1 MTSDALPLLSIRG
14 VGKTYAQP
22 VLAEIDLQLFG
33 GEVLALT
40 GENGAGKS
48 TLSKIV
54 GGLER
59 PGAGSLELLG
69 RPYAPASRR
78 EAEALGVRMVMQELN
93 LLPTLSVA
101 ENLFLHDLPRRAGWI
116 DRRRLRAA
124 AREAMA
130 QVGLEAIDPDTLV
143 GDLGIGHQQMVE
155 IARNLI
161 GDCRLLILDE
171 PTAML
176 TAREVD
182 MLFEQVERLRERGVA
197 IVYISHR
204 LEELAR
210 ISQRIAVLRDGRLVC
225 VEPIERYDADQLV
238 TLMVG
243 RELGERFDLGP
254 RQIGAPLLRVERLS
268 RRGKVHEVSFEVR
281 AGEIFGISGL
291 IGSGRTELLRLIY
304 GADRADG
311 GQVLLGDPPQRLSL
325 RSPADS
331 VRQGV
336 ALITEDRKGEGL
348 LLDQSISA
356 NLALGNLPALARH
369 GVIDRRRE
377 EALARRQV
385 EALRVRCADTAQA
398 VGELSGGNQQ
408 KVVIGR
414 WLERDC
420 QVLLFDEPTRGIDVG
435 AKFDIYALLAE
446 LTRRG
451 KGAGGGVQR
460 PARADA
466 DLRSHRRALGGTYG
480 GHLRARRLDPGR
492 AAGGGLRRLQETRR
506 AAGDVVNT
514 QRKEPEMSDPTS
526 SATAAAAPTLRRGN
540 YFGLGT
546 YLGLA
551 GALLAMIA
559 LFSALSSHFLS
570 YGTFLAIANQ
580 IPDLVVLAVGMTFI
594 LIVGG
599 IDLSV
604 GSVLALAASAV
615 SLATLGWG
623 WGVLP
628 AAMLGMACATLA
640 GCVTGSITVAW
651 RIPSFIV
658 SLGVLEM
665 ARGLAYQ
672 MTDSRTAYIGDAYAW
687 LSNPLAFG
695 ISPAFV
701 IALLVMFAAQAVL
714 TRTVFGRYLIGI
726 GTNEE
731 AVRLAGVNPKP
742 YKIAVFA
749 LMGLL
754 AGLAALFQISRLEAA
769 DPNAG
774 VGLELQVIA
783 AVVIGGT
790 SLMGGRGSVVS
801 TFFGVLIISVLA
813 AGLAQIGA
821 SEPTKRIITGAVIVV
836 AVVLD
841 TYRSHRARRQ
851 G

>member
-1 MTSDALPLLSIRG
+1 MSSDALPLLSIRG

-69 RPYAPASRR
+69 RPYAPGSRR

-254 RQIGAPLLRVERLS
+254 RQTGAPLLRVERLS

-291 IGSGRTELLRLIY
+291 IGSGRTELLRLIS

-356 NLALGNLPALARH
+356 NLALGNLPARARH

-451 KGAGGGVQR
+451 KALVVVSS
-460 PARADA
+460 
-466 DLRSHRRALGGTYG
+466 DLRELMLICDRIGVLSA
-480 GHLRARRLDPGR
+480 GR
-492 AAGGGLRRLQETRR
+492 MVDTFERDAW
-506 AAGDVVNT
+506 T
-514 QRKEPEMSDPTS
+514 QD
-526 SATAAAAPTLRRGN
+526 
-540 YFGLGT
+540 
-546 YLGLA
+546 
-551 GALLAMIA
+551 ALLAAAFAGYKKRDA
-559 LFSALSSHFLS
+559 L
-570 YGTFLAIANQ
+570 
-580 IPDLVVLAVGMTFI
+580 
-594 LIVGG
+594 
-599 IDLSV
+599 
-604 GSVLALAASAV
+604 
-615 SLATLGWG
+615 LAT
-623 WGVLP
+623 
-628 AAMLGMACATLA
+628 
-640 GCVTGSITVAW
+640 S
-651 RIPSFIV
+651 
-658 SLGVLEM
+658 
-665 ARGLAYQ
+665 
-672 MTDSRTAYIGDAYAW
+672 
-687 LSNPLAFG
+687 
-695 ISPAFV
+695 
-701 IALLVMFAAQAVL
+701 
-714 TRTVFGRYLIGI
+714 
-726 GTNEE
+726 
-731 AVRLAGVNPKP
+731 
-742 YKIAVFA
+742 
-749 LMGLL
+749 
-754 AGLAALFQISRLEAA
+754 
-769 DPNAG
+769 
-774 VGLELQVIA
+774 
-783 AVVIGGT
+783 
-790 SLMGGRGSVVS
+790 
-801 TFFGVLIISVLA
+801 
-813 AGLAQIGA
+813 
-821 SEPTKRIITGAVIVV
+821 
-836 AVVLD
+836 
-841 TYRSHRARRQ
+841 
-851 G
+851 

>member
-1 MTSDALPLLSIRG
+1 MSSDALPLLSIRG

-69 RPYAPASRR
+69 RPYAPGSRR

-101 ENLFLHDLPRRAGWI
+101 ENLFLHDLPRCAGWI

-243 RELGERFDLGP
+243 RDLGERFDLGP
-254 RQIGAPLLRVERLS
+254 RQTGAPLLRVERLS

-451 KGAGGGVQR
+451 KALVVVSS
-460 PARADA
+460 
-466 DLRSHRRALGGTYG
+466 DLREL
-480 GHLRARRLDPGR
+480 
-492 AAGGGLRRLQETRR
+492 
-506 AAGDVVNT
+506 
-514 QRKEPEMSDPTS
+514 M
-526 SATAAAAPTLRRGN
+526 
-540 YFGLGT
+540 
-546 YLGLA
+546 
-551 GALLAMIA
+551 
-559 LFSALSSHFLS
+559 
-570 YGTFLAIANQ
+570 
-580 IPDLVVLAVGMTFI
+580 
-594 LIVGG
+594 LICDR
-599 IDLSV
+599 I
-604 GSVLALAASAV
+604 
-615 SLATLGWG
+615 
-623 WGVLP
+623 GVLS
-628 AAMLGMACATLA
+628 A
-640 GCVTGSITVAW
+640 GRMVDTFE
-651 RIPSFIV
+651 R
-658 SLGVLEM
+658 
-665 ARGLAYQ
+665 
-672 MTDSRTAYIGDAYAW
+672 DA
-687 LSNPLAFG
+687 
-695 ISPAFV
+695 
-701 IALLVMFAAQAVL
+701 
-714 TRTVFGRYLIGI
+714 
-726 GTNEE
+726 
-731 AVRLAGVNPKP
+731 
-742 YKIAVFA
+742 
-749 LMGLL
+749 
-754 AGLAALFQISRLEAA
+754 
-769 DPNAG
+769 
-774 VGLELQVIA
+774 
-783 AVVIGGT
+783 
-790 SLMGGRGSVVS
+790 
-801 TFFGVLIISVLA
+801 
-813 AGLAQIGA
+813 
-821 SEPTKRIITGAVIVV
+821 
-836 AVVLD
+836 
-841 TYRSHRARRQ
+841 
-851 G
+851 

>member
-1 MTSDALPLLSIRG
+1 MSSDALPLLSIRG

-69 RPYAPASRR
+69 RPYAPGSRR

-254 RQIGAPLLRVERLS
+254 RQTGAPLLRVERLS

-451 KGAGGGVQR
+451 KALVVVSS
-460 PARADA
+460 
-466 DLRSHRRALGGTYG
+466 DLRELMLICDRIGVLSA
-480 GHLRARRLDPGR
+480 GR
-492 AAGGGLRRLQETRR
+492 MVDTLERDAW
-506 AAGDVVNT
+506 T
-514 QRKEPEMSDPTS
+514 QD
-526 SATAAAAPTLRRGN
+526 
-540 YFGLGT
+540 
-546 YLGLA
+546 
-551 GALLAMIA
+551 ALLAAAFAGYKKRDA
-559 LFSALSSHFLS
+559 L
-570 YGTFLAIANQ
+570 
-580 IPDLVVLAVGMTFI
+580 
-594 LIVGG
+594 
-599 IDLSV
+599 
-604 GSVLALAASAV
+604 
-615 SLATLGWG
+615 LAT
-623 WGVLP
+623 
-628 AAMLGMACATLA
+628 
-640 GCVTGSITVAW
+640 S
-651 RIPSFIV
+651 
-658 SLGVLEM
+658 
-665 ARGLAYQ
+665 
-672 MTDSRTAYIGDAYAW
+672 
-687 LSNPLAFG
+687 
-695 ISPAFV
+695 
-701 IALLVMFAAQAVL
+701 
-714 TRTVFGRYLIGI
+714 
-726 GTNEE
+726 
-731 AVRLAGVNPKP
+731 
-742 YKIAVFA
+742 
-749 LMGLL
+749 
-754 AGLAALFQISRLEAA
+754 
-769 DPNAG
+769 
-774 VGLELQVIA
+774 
-783 AVVIGGT
+783 
-790 SLMGGRGSVVS
+790 
-801 TFFGVLIISVLA
+801 
-813 AGLAQIGA
+813 
-821 SEPTKRIITGAVIVV
+821 
-836 AVVLD
+836 
-841 TYRSHRARRQ
+841 
-851 G
+851 

>member
-1 MTSDALPLLSIRG
+1 MSSDALPLLSIRG

-69 RPYAPASRR
+69 RPYAPGSRR

-254 RQIGAPLLRVERLS
+254 RQTGAPLLRVERLS

-348 LLDQSISA
+348 LLDQSISS

-451 KGAGGGVQR
+451 KALVVVSS
-460 PARADA
+460 
-466 DLRSHRRALGGTYG
+466 DLRELMLICDRIGVLSA
-480 GHLRARRLDPGR
+480 GR
-492 AAGGGLRRLQETRR
+492 MVDTFERDAW
-506 AAGDVVNT
+506 T
-514 QRKEPEMSDPTS
+514 QD
-526 SATAAAAPTLRRGN
+526 
-540 YFGLGT
+540 
-546 YLGLA
+546 
-551 GALLAMIA
+551 ALLAAAFAGYKKRDA
-559 LFSALSSHFLS
+559 L
-570 YGTFLAIANQ
+570 
-580 IPDLVVLAVGMTFI
+580 
-594 LIVGG
+594 
-599 IDLSV
+599 
-604 GSVLALAASAV
+604 
-615 SLATLGWG
+615 LAT
-623 WGVLP
+623 
-628 AAMLGMACATLA
+628 
-640 GCVTGSITVAW
+640 S
-651 RIPSFIV
+651 
-658 SLGVLEM
+658 
-665 ARGLAYQ
+665 
-672 MTDSRTAYIGDAYAW
+672 
-687 LSNPLAFG
+687 
-695 ISPAFV
+695 
-701 IALLVMFAAQAVL
+701 
-714 TRTVFGRYLIGI
+714 
-726 GTNEE
+726 
-731 AVRLAGVNPKP
+731 
-742 YKIAVFA
+742 
-749 LMGLL
+749 
-754 AGLAALFQISRLEAA
+754 
-769 DPNAG
+769 
-774 VGLELQVIA
+774 
-783 AVVIGGT
+783 
-790 SLMGGRGSVVS
+790 
-801 TFFGVLIISVLA
+801 
-813 AGLAQIGA
+813 
-821 SEPTKRIITGAVIVV
+821 
-836 AVVLD
+836 
-841 TYRSHRARRQ
+841 
-851 G
+851 

>member
-1 MTSDALPLLSIRG
+1 MSSDALPLLSFRG

-69 RPYAPASRR
+69 RPYAPGSRR

-243 RELGERFDLGP
+243 RDLGERFDLGP
-254 RQIGAPLLRVERLS
+254 RQTGAPLLRVERLS
-268 RRGKVHEVSFEVR
+268 RRGKVHGVSFEVR

-451 KGAGGGVQR
+451 KALVVVSS
-460 PARADA
+460 
-466 DLRSHRRALGGTYG
+466 DLRELMLICDRIGVLSA
-480 GHLRARRLDPGR
+480 GR
-492 AAGGGLRRLQETRR
+492 MVDTFERDAW
-506 AAGDVVNT
+506 T
-514 QRKEPEMSDPTS
+514 QD
-526 SATAAAAPTLRRGN
+526 
-540 YFGLGT
+540 
-546 YLGLA
+546 
-551 GALLAMIA
+551 ALLAAAFAGYKKRDA
-559 LFSALSSHFLS
+559 L
-570 YGTFLAIANQ
+570 
-580 IPDLVVLAVGMTFI
+580 
-594 LIVGG
+594 
-599 IDLSV
+599 
-604 GSVLALAASAV
+604 
-615 SLATLGWG
+615 LAT
-623 WGVLP
+623 
-628 AAMLGMACATLA
+628 
-640 GCVTGSITVAW
+640 S
-651 RIPSFIV
+651 
-658 SLGVLEM
+658 
-665 ARGLAYQ
+665 
-672 MTDSRTAYIGDAYAW
+672 
-687 LSNPLAFG
+687 
-695 ISPAFV
+695 
-701 IALLVMFAAQAVL
+701 
-714 TRTVFGRYLIGI
+714 
-726 GTNEE
+726 
-731 AVRLAGVNPKP
+731 
-742 YKIAVFA
+742 
-749 LMGLL
+749 
-754 AGLAALFQISRLEAA
+754 
-769 DPNAG
+769 
-774 VGLELQVIA
+774 
-783 AVVIGGT
+783 
-790 SLMGGRGSVVS
+790 
-801 TFFGVLIISVLA
+801 
-813 AGLAQIGA
+813 
-821 SEPTKRIITGAVIVV
+821 
-836 AVVLD
+836 
-841 TYRSHRARRQ
+841 
-851 G
+851 

>member
-1 MTSDALPLLSIRG
+1 MSSDALPLLSIRG

-69 RPYAPASRR
+69 RPYAPGSRR

-254 RQIGAPLLRVERLS
+254 RQTGAPLLRVERLS

-348 LLDQSISA
+348 LLEQSISA

-451 KGAGGGVQR
+451 KALVVVSS
-460 PARADA
+460 
-466 DLRSHRRALGGTYG
+466 DLRELMLICDRIGVLSA
-480 GHLRARRLDPGR
+480 GR
-492 AAGGGLRRLQETRR
+492 MVDTFERDAW
-506 AAGDVVNT
+506 T
-514 QRKEPEMSDPTS
+514 QD
-526 SATAAAAPTLRRGN
+526 
-540 YFGLGT
+540 
-546 YLGLA
+546 
-551 GALLAMIA
+551 ALLAAAFAGYKKRDA
-559 LFSALSSHFLS
+559 L
-570 YGTFLAIANQ
+570 
-580 IPDLVVLAVGMTFI
+580 
-594 LIVGG
+594 
-599 IDLSV
+599 
-604 GSVLALAASAV
+604 
-615 SLATLGWG
+615 LAT
-623 WGVLP
+623 
-628 AAMLGMACATLA
+628 
-640 GCVTGSITVAW
+640 S
-651 RIPSFIV
+651 
-658 SLGVLEM
+658 
-665 ARGLAYQ
+665 
-672 MTDSRTAYIGDAYAW
+672 
-687 LSNPLAFG
+687 
-695 ISPAFV
+695 
-701 IALLVMFAAQAVL
+701 
-714 TRTVFGRYLIGI
+714 
-726 GTNEE
+726 
-731 AVRLAGVNPKP
+731 
-742 YKIAVFA
+742 
-749 LMGLL
+749 
-754 AGLAALFQISRLEAA
+754 
-769 DPNAG
+769 
-774 VGLELQVIA
+774 
-783 AVVIGGT
+783 
-790 SLMGGRGSVVS
+790 
-801 TFFGVLIISVLA
+801 
-813 AGLAQIGA
+813 
-821 SEPTKRIITGAVIVV
+821 
-836 AVVLD
+836 
-841 TYRSHRARRQ
+841 
-851 G
+851 